1 MRNNDTHTNRAE
13 IRQQLFQAMKADDAQ
28 GFITAWE
35 SMTQL
40 IGDEVRAEYEQQVTD
55 LRQELDSRILAAR
68 GVRQLT
74 AEERTYYTNLAQAMR
89 APDPRQALANADLVL
104 PRTVVDAVFEDLR
117 TEHPLLSKINFIPT
131 GGAVELIVNTDGY
144 QEAVWGQLTDEIV
157 KELMSGFKNFKTDLK
172 KLSAFILVSK
182 SMLELG
188 PEWLD
193 RYVRECLA
201 EAYAN
206 GLEAGIVDGDGN
218 EAPIGMTRQ
227 IGEGVSVVGGVYPK
241 KAAIKVRDF
250 SAKTVGSLVA
260 KLAISENGKPRKI
273 QNNVILMCH
282 PVDYYEKVMP
292 ATTMM
297 GPDGTYRNDVMP
309 VPMSIMQSMALDAG
323 EAVIGAGNLYAAFA
337 GMGKDGKIEYSDHAR
352 FLQDERAYIAK
363 GYCNGQPKD
372 DNSFLRLD
380 ISELQPLA
388 WKVDQIIPEAISTD
402 ATLSALSL
410 GNAALSPAFAA
421 GTKTYTAS
429 TTSATNTIKALPADA
444 GASVV
449 IKVGDEIIE
458 NGTAAA
464 WKDGANTVTITVTAA
479 DGEAT
484 NSYTVTV
491 TKS

>member
-1 MRNNDTHTNRAE
+1 MRSNDTHNSRE
-13 IRQQLFQAMKADDAQ
+13 QIRQQLFQAVRADDTQ
-28 GFITAWE
+28 GFVAAMD
-35 SMTQL
+35 SLCQL
-40 IGDEVRAEYEQQVTD
+40 IGDEVRADYDQQVTD

-89 APDPRQALANADLVL
+89 APDPKQALANPELVL
-104 PRTVVDAVFEDLR
+104 PRTVVDAVFDDLR
-117 TEHPLLSKINFIPT
+117 TNHPLLSKINFIPT
-131 GGAVELIVNTDGY
+131 GGAIEMIVNTDGY
-144 QEAVWGQLTDEIV
+144 QQAVWGQLTDEIV
-157 KELMSGFKNFKTDLK
+157 KELISGFKSFKTDLK
-172 KLSAFILVSK
+172 KLTAFILVSK
-182 SMLELG
+182 SMLDLG
-188 PEWLD
+188 PEWMD

-218 EAPIGMTRQ
+218 NAPIGMTRQ
-227 IGEGVSVVGGVYPK
+227 MGDGVAIVGGVYPK
-241 KAAIKVRDF
+241 KPAIKVRDF
-250 SAKTVGSLVA
+250 GAKTVGSLVA
-260 KLAISENGKPRKI
+260 KLAINENGKPRKVQDI
-273 QNNVILMCH
+273 ILLCH

-297 GPDGTYRNDVMP
+297 APDGTYRNDVMP
-309 VPMSIMQSMALDAG
+309 IPMSILPTMAVDSG
-323 EAVIGAGNLYAAFA
+323 EAAFGDAKLYAAFA
-337 GMGKDGKIEYSDHAR
+337 GMGKDGKIDYSDHAR
-352 FLQDERAYIAK
+352 FLQDERAYVAK

-372 DNSFLRLD
+372 NSSFLRLD

-388 WKVDQIIPEAISTD
+388 WKVDQIVPAAISTD
-402 ATLSALSL
+402 ATLASLTL
-410 GNAALSPAFAA
+410 GNAALNTAFVP
-421 GTKTYTAS
+421 GTKTYTAT

-458 NGTAAA
+458 NGTAAE
-464 WKDGANTVTITVTAA
+464 WKAGANTVTITVTAA
-479 DGEAT
+479 DGKTT